1 MGIKEK
7 IIHSLALTSD
17 STRHSS
23 YQQITMRLLV
33 IFVIVFNFNQGG
45 FAQEGAEEPIKCGK
59 CEPCICREIPGLVY
73 DEEENGCAW
82 PDEVGCKLSDLGF
95 AASCDGEEAGVLKA
109 VDFEMPYLPE
119 GTAKEQYFVVCV
131 PESTPADIQK
141 RKNQRTKAYFLPS
154 GPIVPRL
161 LGCPDG
167 AAFSGESM
175 KCEGDGV
182 SLYDNY
188 PDGEVQVVDEY
199 DAEIFK

>member
-73 DEEENGCAW
+73 
-82 PDEVGCKLSDLGF
+82 
-95 AASCDGEEAGVLKA
+95 DGEEAGVLKA